1 LSAGIFKVIGR
12 ARWEEYVDAEM
23 WIGERN
29 VVKRAALVTTI
40 CFLFLTST
48 AFAQSV
54 DGKWTTDLHAQGLDG
69 QIITL
74 TLKSDGNKL
83 TGTLYG
89 IQPIPLEGS
98 IEGNTLKIKLKVTTS
113 SGGELLL
120 NYTAILEGDEIKF
133 SYQSENGRPPVFGPK
148 AQEFTARRVK

>member
-1 LSAGIFKVIGR
+1 
-12 ARWEEYVDAEM
+12 M
-23 WIGERN
+23 
-29 VVKRAALVTTI
+29 KRAALMTTI
-40 CFLFLTST
+40 CFLLLTST

-54 DGKWTTDLHAQGLDG
+54 DGKWTTGLHARGPGG

-74 TLKSDGNKL
+74 TLKSDGSKL

-98 IEGNTLKIKLKVTTS
+98 IEGNTLKIKLKVTTA

-120 NYTAILEGDEIKF
+120 NYTGILEGDEIKF
-133 SYQSENGRPPVFGPK
+133 TYQSETGRPPVFGPN
-148 AQEFTARRVK
+148 AREFTAKRVK

>member
-1 LSAGIFKVIGR
+1 
-12 ARWEEYVDAEM
+12 M
-23 WIGERN
+23 
-29 VVKRAALVTTI
+29 KRAALVTTI
-40 CFLFLTST
+40 CFLLLTSM

-54 DGKWTTDLHAQGLDG
+54 DGKWTTGLHARGPDG
-69 QIITL
+69 QLITL
-74 TLKSDGNKL
+74 TLKSDGSKL

-89 IQPIPLEGS
+89 IQPIPLEGT

-133 SYQSENGRPPVFGPK
+133 TYQSENGRPPVFGPA
-148 AQEFTARRVK
+148 AQEFTAKRVK

>member
-1 LSAGIFKVIGR
+1 MNR
-12 ARWEEYVDAEM
+12 AV
-23 WIGERN
+23 
-29 VVKRAALVTTI
+29 LVTTI
-40 CFLFLTST
+40 CFLVLTPM

-54 DGKWTTDLHAQGLDG
+54 DGKWTTGLHARGPDG

-89 IQPIPLEGS
+89 IQPIPLEGA

-120 NYTAILEGDEIKF
+120 NYTGILEGDQIKF
-133 SYQSENGRPPVFGPK
+133 TYQSETARPPVFGPA
-148 AQEFTARRVK
+148 AQEFTAKRVK

>member
-1 LSAGIFKVIGR
+1 
-12 ARWEEYVDAEM
+12 M
-23 WIGERN
+23 
-29 VVKRAALVTTI
+29 KRTVLVTTI
-40 CFLFLTST
+40 CALLLTSI
-48 AFAQSV
+48 AFAQSI
-54 DGKWTTDLHAQGLDG
+54 DGSWTTGLHARGPDG

-89 IQPIPLEGS
+89 IQPIPLEGT
-98 IEGNTLKIKLKVTTS
+98 IEGNTLKIKLKVTTA

-133 SYQSENGRPPVFGPK
+133 TYQSENGRPPVFGPA
-148 AQEFTARRVK
+148 AQEFTAKRLK